1 MIKSVLNRASATV
14 SLMFMTGDS
23 HSLAGVK
30 RELLQLALHNSARSV
45 VLQFAAV
52 CVIVLMGLG
61 SDRVRVALAAGVVG
75 AVVGAWRLSITKRYR
90 QPNELSD
97 RRMLQMERELEGNA
111 ALAGLMWAV
120 ATIGI
125 YPVLVGT
132 TATTYVGMVLGS
144 IAVGA
149 FFMTLVGRSFLILAS
164 IQIIALIGVSLF
176 SPAVYSLAV
185 AALAL
190 IFGLTVYRASHEF
203 KATAARAILHSQ
215 EADVANALL
224 QSAKESAEAANMA
237 KSQFL
242 ATMSH
247 EIRTPMNGVLG
258 SLELLRRSQLDAD
271 QRRLVRTASSSG
283 TSLMTI
289 LNDVL
294 DHSKIEAGKLNLRYA
309 PVSLHAMAMS
319 AITLFRA
326 NAEGKRLSLLLDIHP
341 DVPDWIIG
349 DAQRLKQVLLNL
361 VGNAIKF
368 TEHGHVSLLLRR
380 QSAVGDWAEVV
391 FEVAD
396 SGIGMEPAA
405 AQSLFQPFHQIEGDR
420 SRRRGGTGLGL
431 AISQR
436 IVEAMGGRIEVK
448 SRPGKGSRFRF
459 ALSLDRDR
467 SPIHAAQTDSAM
479 GGLDSDV
486 ALMGNVLVVEDN
498 DVNRMIA
505 REVLK
510 SLGLSVV
517 EAGDGM
523 QALEQLLRHPIDLVL
538 MDCQM
543 PVMDGYAATQEIR
556 KREARL
562 GLARLPVLA
571 LTANAFEEDAQLSRK
586 AGMDGHLAKPYT
598 REQLRALLK
607 NWL

>member
-1 MIKSVLNRASATV
+1 
-14 SLMFMTGDS
+14 MTGE
-23 HSLAGVK
+23 SLSEAGVK
-30 RELLQLALHNSARSV
+30 RELLQLALHNSGRSV
-45 VLQFAAV
+45 VLQLAAV
-52 CVIVLMGLG
+52 FVIGLMAFWA
-61 SDRVRVALAAGVVG
+61 DRVNQGVAAGVIGVAVG
-75 AVVGAWRLSITKRYR
+75 VWRLIISKRYR
-90 QPNELSD
+90 QAHTLPD
-97 RRMLQMERELEGNA
+97 RLLRLMVWELEGNA
-111 ALAGLMWAV
+111 ALSGLMWVV
-120 ATIGI
+120 ATLGI
-125 YPVLVGT
+125 YPALSGT

-144 IAVGA
+144 IAVST
-149 FFMTLVGRSFLILAS
+149 FFMTMVGRSFQILAS
-164 IQIIALIGVSLF
+164 MQLAALIGVSLF
-176 SPAVYSLAV
+176 SPAMHSLPV

-190 IFGLTVYRASHEF
+190 IFGLTVYRASNEF
-203 KATAARAILHSQ
+203 KLTAERAIRHSR
-215 EADVANALL
+215 EADAANTLL
-224 QSAKESAEAANMA
+224 QRAKEAAETANLA

-258 SLELLRRSQLDAD
+258 ALELLRRSQLDVD
-271 QRRLVRTASSSG
+271 QRRLVRTAASSG
-283 TSLMTI
+283 TSLMAI

-294 DHSKIEAGKLNLRYA
+294 DHSKIEAGKLSLQYA
-309 PVSLHAMAMS
+309 PMSLYAMAAS
-319 AITLFRA
+319 VVALFRA
-326 NAEGKRLSLLLDIHP
+326 NAEGRNLGLSVEIEP
-341 DVPDWIIG
+341 DLADWVVC

-368 TEHGHVSLLLRR
+368 TEHGSVSLRLRSTR
-380 QSAVGDWAEVV
+380 GAEGQEGVV
-391 FEVAD
+391 FEIVD
-396 SGIGMEPAA
+396 TGIGMDSAA
-405 AQSLFQPFHQIEGDR
+405 ADSLFQPFHQIESNR

-448 SRPGKGSRFRF
+448 SLPGKGSRFRF

-467 SPIHAAQTDSAM
+467 SPVHAAQTDSAM

-505 REVLK
+505 REVLQ

-523 QALEQLLRHPIDLVL
+523 QALEQLLKHPIDLVL

-543 PVMDGYAATQEIR
+543 PVMDGYAATEEIR

-562 GLARLPVLA
+562 GLPRLPILA

-586 AGMDGHLAKPYT
+586 AGMDAHLAKPYT
-598 REQLRALLK
+598 RDQLRELLRE
-607 NWL
+607 WL